1 MEKKNVCILKLL
13 IILITMLSI
22 ILTYIPISS
31 AASSTKI
38 IDIVE
43 ITDLHGYLYN
53 TVKMQDRST
62 LKQQIGAILAN
73 EIKKIKN
80 SNPNTI
86 ILAAGDMFQ
95 GTPVS
100 NILKG
105 KPVIDMMK
113 NIGFD
118 AMTIG
123 NHEYDWGIDAV
134 IDTKRKTLKNSDIPV
149 LGANIYDKNTK
160 KIVNYCQPYV
170 VVNKANTKIGIIG
183 VVDNKEF
190 PNIILPAYIKNV
202 EFKDPVFIVNNLA
215 RKLRSE
221 GVKII
226 VVLAHMGGY
235 MNNNILTGNIA
246 EFAKNVKGVDI
257 ILGGHTHSVVNT
269 KINGIPVCVAN
280 CQGKGYIHIKVKLKN
295 GVANVV
301 KQEYVDITPLFN
313 ISNPPMDKE
322 VLEVIEK
329 ADKQVSRKFSKVIGT
344 AVSDITREQR
354 AKPYGDSALGN
365 WATDAI
371 REFAHTDFAF
381 TNNGGLRIDLKKGP
395 ITLGDIYQLMPF
407 DNTIV
412 ILKMKGSQIK
422 TILEEAVQDNGKGIQ
437 VSGLTF
443 KYDMKKPSMNRV
455 YDMKMSNGTPIEM
468 DKVYTVATNN
478 FMATGGDGFKEF
490 TDPSVAKTY
499 TDTYKLLRDVF
510 IEKIQKQKELKPS
523 LERRI
528 FSSDEVSLSLHGYLN
543 ESMLIMK

>member
-1 MEKKNVCILKLL
+1 MKKRNVLILKLL
-13 IILITMLSI
+13 FTLIAMLST
-22 ILTYIPISS
+22 ILMYIPISH
-31 AASSTKI
+31 ASFATV

-53 TVKMQDRST
+53 TVKMQDGST
-62 LKQQIGAILAN
+62 FKQQIGAILAN
-73 EIKKIKN
+73 EVKKIKN
-80 SNPNTI
+80 NNPNTL

-105 KPVIDMMK
+105 KPVIEVMK
-113 NIGFD
+113 SIGVD

-134 IDTKRKTLKNSDIPV
+134 IDVKRKTLKNSNIPV
-149 LGANIYDKNTK
+149 LGANIYDKDTK
-160 KIVNYCQPYV
+160 KVVNYCQPYV
-170 VVNKANTKIGIIG
+170 VLKKGNVKIGIIG

-190 PNIILPAYIKNV
+190 PNIILPTYIKNV

-226 VVLAHMGGY
+226 IVLAHMGGY
-235 MNNNILTGNIA
+235 MNDNVLTGNIA
-246 EFAKNVKGVDI
+246 EFAKKVKGVDI
-257 ILGGHTHSVVNT
+257 ILGGHTHSIVNT
-269 KINGIPVCVAN
+269 SINKIPVGIAN
-280 CQGKGYIHIKVKLKN
+280 CQGKGYTHIKLKLEN
-295 GVANVV
+295 GIAKTV
-301 KQEYVDITPLFN
+301 KQQYIDLTPFFN
-313 ISNPPMDKE
+313 INNPPLDRE
-322 VLEVIEK
+322 VLSIIEK
-329 ADKQVSRKFSKVIGT
+329 ADKQVGQQFSKVIGT
-344 AVSDITREQR
+344 AVTDITREQR

-365 WATDAI
+365 WAADAI

-437 VSGLTF
+437 VSGLMF
-443 KYDMKKPSMNRV
+443 KYDIKKPSMNRV
-455 YDMKMSNGTPIEM
+455 FDMRMSDGTPIEM
-468 DKVYTVATNN
+468 DKIYTVATNN
-478 FMATGGDGFKEF
+478 FMATGGDGFKGF

-510 IEKIQKQKELKPS
+510 IEKIQKQKKLRPS

-528 FSSDEVSLSLHGYLN
+528 FSAEEIPSSLHEYLN

>member
-1 MEKKNVCILKLL
+1 MKKKNVCILKLL
-13 IILITMLSI
+13 LILITMLSV

-31 AASSTKI
+31 AVSTKI

-53 TVKMQDRST
+53 TVKMQDGST

-134 IDTKRKTLKNSDIPV
+134 IDIKRKTLKNSNIPV

-160 KIVNYCQPYV
+160 KIVDYCQPYIV
-170 VVNKANTKIGIIG
+170 INKGNIKIGIIG

-226 VVLAHMGGY
+226 IVLAHMGGY
-235 MNNNILTGNIA
+235 MNNNVLTGNIA

-257 ILGGHTHSVVNT
+257 ILGGHTHSIVNT
-269 KINGIPVCVAN
+269 KVNGIPVCVAN
-280 CQGKGYIHIKVKLKN
+280 CQGKGYIRIKLKLEN
-295 GVANVV
+295 GIP
-301 KQEYVDITPLFN
+301 KILSQDYVDITPLFN
-313 ISNPPMDKE
+313 ISNPPIDKE
-322 VLEVIEK
+322 VLEIIEK
-329 ADKQVSRKFSKVIGT
+329 ADKQVGQQFSKVIGT
-344 AVSDITREQR
+344 AVADITREQR

-365 WATDAI
+365 WAADAI

-478 FMATGGDGFKEF
+478 FMATGGDGFKGF

-528 FSSDEVSLSLHGYLN
+528 FSSDEISSSLHEYLN

>member
-1 MEKKNVCILKLL
+1 
-13 IILITMLSI
+13 
-22 ILTYIPISS
+22 
-31 AASSTKI
+31 
-38 IDIVE
+38 
-43 ITDLHGYLYN
+43 
-53 TVKMQDRST
+53 
-62 LKQQIGAILAN
+62 
-73 EIKKIKN
+73 
-80 SNPNTI
+80 
-86 ILAAGDMFQ
+86 MFQ

-280 CQGKGYIHIKVKLKN
+280 CQGKGYIHIKVKLKT
-295 GVANVV
+295 
-301 KQEYVDITPLFN
+301 E
-313 ISNPPMDKE
+313 
-322 VLEVIEK
+322 
-329 ADKQVSRKFSKVIGT
+329 
-344 AVSDITREQR
+344 
-354 AKPYGDSALGN
+354 
-365 WATDAI
+365 
-371 REFAHTDFAF
+371 
-381 TNNGGLRIDLKKGP
+381 
-395 ITLGDIYQLMPF
+395 
-407 DNTIV
+407 
-412 ILKMKGSQIK
+412 
-422 TILEEAVQDNGKGIQ
+422 
-437 VSGLTF
+437 
-443 KYDMKKPSMNRV
+443 
-455 YDMKMSNGTPIEM
+455 
-468 DKVYTVATNN
+468 
-478 FMATGGDGFKEF
+478 
-490 TDPSVAKTY
+490 
-499 TDTYKLLRDVF
+499 
-510 IEKIQKQKELKPS
+510 
-523 LERRI
+523 
-528 FSSDEVSLSLHGYLN
+528 
-543 ESMLIMK
+543 

>member
-1 MEKKNVCILKLL
+1 MKKKNVCILKLL
-13 IILITMLSI
+13 LILIAMLSV

-31 AASSTKI
+31 AVSSTKI

-53 TVKMQDRST
+53 AVKMQDGST

-118 AMTIG
+118 AITIG

-134 IDTKRKTLKNSDIPV
+134 IDIKRKTLKNSDIPV

-226 VVLAHMGGY
+226 IVLAHMGGY

-280 CQGKGYIHIKVKLKN
+280 CQGKGYIHIKVKLEN
-295 GVANVV
+295 GVAKVV

-329 ADKQVSRKFSKVIGT
+329 ADKQVGRQFSKVIGT
-344 AVSDITREQR
+344 AMSDITREQR

-365 WATDAI
+365 WAADAI

-407 DNTIV
+407 DNTII

-468 DKVYTVATNN
+468 DKIYTVATNN
-478 FMATGGDGFKEF
+478 FMATGGDGFKGF

-528 FSSDEVSLSLHGYLN
+528 FSSDEVSLSLHEYLN
-543 ESMLIMK
+543 EPMLIMK

>member
-1 MEKKNVCILKLL
+1 MLIAILST
-13 IILITMLSI
+13 ILM
-22 ILTYIPISS
+22 YIPISS
-31 AASSTKI
+31 ASSANV

-43 ITDLHGYLYN
+43 ITDLHGYLYS
-53 TVKMQDRST
+53 TVKMQDGGT

-100 NILKG
+100 NVLKG
-105 KPVIDMMK
+105 KPVIEVMK
-113 NIGFD
+113 SIGVD

-134 IDTKRKTLKNSDIPV
+134 IDVKKKTLKNSNIPV
-149 LGANIYDKNTK
+149 LGANIYDKDTK

-170 VVNKANTKIGIIG
+170 VLRNGNVKIGIIG

-202 EFKDPVFIVNNLA
+202 EFKDPIFIVNNLA
-215 RKLRSE
+215 KKLRSE

-226 VVLAHMGGY
+226 IVLAHMGGY
-235 MNNNILTGNIA
+235 MNNNTLTGNIA
-246 EFAKNVKGVDI
+246 EFAKKVKGIDI
-257 ILGGHTHSVVNT
+257 ILGGHTHSIVNT
-269 KINGIPVCVAN
+269 SVNKIPVCIAN
-280 CQGKGYIHIKVKLKN
+280 HQGKGYIHIKLKLEN
-295 GVANVV
+295 GIAKTV
-301 KQEYVDITPLFN
+301 KQEYIDITPFFN
-313 ISNPPMDKE
+313 INNPPVDKE
-322 VLEVIEK
+322 VLSIIEK
-329 ADKQVSRKFSKVIGT
+329 ADKQVGQQFSKVIGT
-344 AVSDITREQR
+344 AVADITREQR

-365 WATDAI
+365 WAADAI

-455 YDMKMSNGTPIEM
+455 YDMRMSDGTVIEM
-468 DKVYTVATNN
+468 DKIYTVATNN
-478 FMATGGDGFKEF
+478 FMATGGDGFKGF

-523 LERRI
+523 LGRRI
-528 FSSDEVSLSLHGYLN
+528 FSSDEISSSLHEFSN
-543 ESMLIMK
+543 EYALFGLK